1 MLKDDYDAMLTLR
14 KQAREE
20 YESYR
25 HQALKEYEY
34 DYQQYKKLSDIEK
47 NLIEKIQKP
56 SMGMSV
62 SGMITDL
69 ASFKFQWYKKRF
81 DSEIKRRCYGQ
92 QTFDPDA
99 LPPSL
104 DNQIIMNSLGTKL
117 R

>member
-1 MLKDDYDAMLTLR
+1 MLKDDYDTMLTLR
-14 KQAREE
+14 NQAQEQ

-34 DYQQYKKLSDIEK
+34 DYQQYKRLSDIEK
-47 NLIEKIQKP
+47 NLIQKIQKP
-56 SMGMSV
+56 SRDMSL
-62 SGMITDL
+62 SEIITDL

-99 LPPSL
+99 LRSNL
-104 DNQIIMNSLGTKL
+104 DN
-117 R
+117 